1 MTSIELYIVGSRRDA
16 LRAVRAARWYSTCPL
31 LDSSGETEMS
41 LGPFGLYFI
50 LVIVL
55 VAAMLGIS
63 LVSGRS

>member
-1 MTSIELYIVGSRRDA
+1 
-16 LRAVRAARWYSTCPL
+16 
-31 LDSSGETEMS
+31 MS